1 MHFTLNMMVNDKVFI
16 PFLFGPMIIIVV
28 DVYVCFVAIWLL
40 FGYGNVFVCDYF
52 LSVVL
57 QSELER
63 RAAPSTQIYDMGSLS
78 ISVTAAICTYGCSSH
93 STLFSFVCAVGVL
106 WRVYVHVAVLQ
117 GGLNVCYK

>member
-1 MHFTLNMMVNDKVFI
+1 MMVNDKVFI

-78 ISVTAAICTYGCSSH
+78 IS
-93 STLFSFVCAVGVL
+93 LP
-106 WRVYVHVAVLQ
+106 W
-117 GGLNVCYK
+117 